1 MDAAERTQIETPRA
15 APTERVD
22 DATRLERLRRGD
34 EAAFAELID
43 RYHGALLRLAQA
55 FVPSRAVAEEVVQE
69 AWIGVLEGID
79 RFEGRASL
87 KTWIFRILIN
97 QAKTRGARERRQSA
111 PADGGDGSLSEAGAY
126 TAEEPA
132 VDPARFQAT
141 GDRAGHWAEPPRA
154 WDDAT
159 PERLLLSKETGAL
172 LERAIEALPP
182 NQRQVVV
189 LHDVQG
195 VEPKEICA
203 LLEITE
209 VNMRVLLHR
218 ARSRVRRAL
227 EAYVDHGGG
236 GPGGSR

>member
-1 MDAAERTQIETPRA
+1 MDAAPPPQIDSPPA
-15 APTERVD
+15 APAPPD
-22 DATRLERLRRGD
+22 DAALLARLRRGD
-34 EAAFAELID
+34 EAAFAALID
-43 RYHGALLRLAQA
+43 RYHGALLRLAQS

-97 QAKTRGARERRQSA
+97 QAKTRGARERRLAA
-111 PADGGDGSLSEAGAY
+111 PAAADPPPVEPD
-126 TAEEPA
+126 EPA
-132 VDPARFQAT
+132 VDPARFADS
-141 GDRAGHWAEPPRA
+141 GPWAGHWIAPPRS
-154 WDDAT
+154 WDDHT
-159 PERLLLSKETGAL
+159 PERLLLSKEAGVL

-182 NQRQVVV
+182 NQRQVVL

-209 VNMRVLLHR
+209 VNLRVLLHR

-227 EAYVDHGGG
+227 ETYIDGAGGDE
-236 GPGGSR
+236 P